1 MRSIDIVTQKQSSY
15 SGLPIFSSLK
25 AEKVVPAVREMLA
38 DAREKLEMIRQAE
51 PGWETTVL
59 PLELLNHQISRAWSP
74 VSHMNSVVNTPELRQ
89 AYNQCLPLLSD
100 FFTQLGQDQ
109 LLYQA
114 YCKTERDDEDLSA
127 EQRQVL
133 KLAIQDFRLG
143 GVGLERDKQLLFAEN
158 TSKLATLQSRFEE
171 NLLDAGNA
179 WKRQISDPAIVAGL
193 PASLLESAAATARD
207 NNVDGWLLRLDQP
220 TYHAV
225 MSHADNREL
234 REAFYEAWVTRAS
247 DQGPH
252 AGRWDNFEI
261 MEEIMGL
268 RHANARLLDF
278 DNFAA
283 YSMTPKMADSV
294 AEVSSFLTDLAQK
307 SARRGKEE
315 LAELVDFAGK
325 PLAAWDLAYYS
336 EKLKQSRCGISEEEL
351 RPYFP
356 VDRVLP
362 GLYSLATRLFGIHL
376 EPRNDIDTWHDDTV
390 FYELR
395 AADGELIGGLYVDLY
410 ARPAK
415 RGGAW
420 MDECIG
426 RVRIRQVCEQ
436 PVAYLV
442 CNFMPPLNGRPAL
455 LTHSDVVTLFHEFGH
470 ALHHLLTQASYPS
483 VAGING
489 VPWDAVELPSQLME
503 NFAWEPEVLSM
514 ISGHCETGEPLT
526 QNIVDRLLGSRQF
539 QSGLQMLRQLEFAI
553 FDLRL
558 HADYDPARGAR
569 ILETLRDVRDE
580 ISIVPVPDWNRFA
593 SGFSHVFAG
602 GYAAGYYS
610 YKWAEVLAA
619 DAYAAFGEEGL
630 FNHEVADRY
639 RQSILAQGGARGAME
654 NFVAFRGRPPRPD
667 ALLEQA
673 GILDHAAAPS

>member
-1 MRSIDIVTQKQSSY
+1 MDIVTQEQSSY
-15 SGLPIFSSLK
+15 SGLPVFSSLK
-25 AEKVVPAVREMLA
+25 AEKIVPAVREMLA
-38 DAREKLEMIRQAE
+38 DAREKLKTIRQAE

-59 PLELLNHQISRAWSP
+59 PMELLNHQISRAWSP
-74 VSHMNSVVNTPELRQ
+74 VSHVNSVVNTPELRQ

-100 FFTQLGQDQ
+100 FFTGLGQDQ
-109 LLYQA
+109 LLYRA
-114 YCKTERDDEDLSA
+114 YCKTEQDDDDLSA

-133 KLAIQDFRLG
+133 RLAIQDFRLG
-143 GVGLERDKQLLFAEN
+143 GVGLERDKQQLFAEN
-158 TSKLATLQSRFEE
+158 ASKLATLQSRFEE

-179 WKRQISDPAIVAGL
+179 WQRQISDPAIVGGL
-193 PASLLESAAATARD
+193 PASLLESAAASARD
-207 NNVDGWLLRLDQP
+207 ENADGWLLRLDQP

-234 REAFYEAWVTRAS
+234 RESFYEAWVTRAS

-278 DNFAA
+278 DNFAE
-283 YSMTPKMADSV
+283 YSMTPKMAGSV
-294 AEVSSFLTDLAQK
+294 TEVFSFLTDLAQK
-307 SARRGKEE
+307 SAHRGKEE

-325 PLAAWDLAYYS
+325 KLAAWDLAYYS

-362 GLYSLATRLFGIHL
+362 GLFSLATRLFGIRL

-426 RVRIRQVCEQ
+426 RVRTRQVCEQ

-442 CNFMPPLNGRPAL
+442 CNFMRPLAGRPAL

-514 ISGHCETGEPLT
+514 VSGHFETGEPLP
-526 QNIVDRLLGSRQF
+526 QDVVNRLLGSRQF

-569 ILETLRDVRDE
+569 ILETLRDVREE

-593 SGFSHVFAG
+593 NGFSHVFAG

-619 DAYAAFGEEGL
+619 DAYAAFSEEGL

-639 RQSILAQGGARGAME
+639 RQNILAQGGARGAME

-667 ALLEQA
+667 ALLVQA
-673 GILDHAAAPS
+673 GILDRAPAPS

>member
-1 MRSIDIVTQKQSSY
+1 MDIVTQEQSSY
-15 SGLPIFSSLK
+15 SGLPVFSSLK
-25 AEKVVPAVREMLA
+25 AEKIVPAVRVMLA
-38 DAREKLEMIRQAE
+38 DAREKLKTIRQAE

-59 PLELLNHQISRAWSP
+59 PMELLNHQISRAWSP
-74 VSHMNSVVNTPELRQ
+74 VSHVNSVVNTPELRQ

-100 FFTQLGQDQ
+100 FFTGLGQDQ

-114 YCKTERDDEDLSA
+114 YCKTEQDDDDLSA

-133 KLAIQDFRLG
+133 RLAIQDFRLG
-143 GVGLERDKQLLFAEN
+143 GVGLERDKQQLFAEN
-158 TSKLATLQSRFEE
+158 ASKLATLQSRFEE

-179 WKRQISDPAIVAGL
+179 WQRQISDPAIVGGL
-193 PASLLESAAATARD
+193 PASLLESAAASARD
-207 NNVDGWLLRLDQP
+207 ENADGWLLRLDQP

-225 MSHADNREL
+225 MSHAENREL
-234 REAFYEAWVTRAS
+234 RESFYEAWVTRAS
-247 DQGPH
+247 DQGPY
-252 AGRWDNFEI
+252 AGRWDNFNI

-278 DNFAA
+278 DNFAE
-283 YSMTPKMADSV
+283 YSMTPKMAGSV
-294 AEVSSFLTDLAQK
+294 AEVFSFLTDLAQK
-307 SARRGKEE
+307 SADRGEEE

-325 PLAAWDLAYYS
+325 KLAAWDLAYYS

-362 GLYSLATRLFGIHL
+362 GLFSLATRLFGIRL

-395 AADGELIGGLYVDLY
+395 AADGELIGGLYADLY

-426 RVRIRQVCEQ
+426 RVRTRQVCEQ

-442 CNFMPPLNGRPAL
+442 CNFMQPLAGRPAL

-514 ISGHCETGEPLT
+514 VSGHFETGEPLP
-526 QNIVDRLLGSRQF
+526 QDVVDRLLGSRQF

-569 ILETLRDVRDE
+569 ILETLRDVREE

-593 SGFSHVFAG
+593 NGFSHVFAG

-619 DAYAAFGEEGL
+619 DAYAAFSEEGL

-667 ALLEQA
+667 ALLVQA
-673 GILDHAAAPS
+673 GILDRAPAPS

>member
-1 MRSIDIVTQKQSSY
+1 MDIVTQEQSSY
-15 SGLPIFSSLK
+15 SGLPVFSSLK
-25 AEKVVPAVREMLA
+25 AEKIVPAVREMLA
-38 DAREKLEMIRQAE
+38 DAREKLKTIRQAE

-59 PLELLNHQISRAWSP
+59 PMELLNHQISRAWSP
-74 VSHMNSVVNTPELRQ
+74 VSHVNSVVNTPELRQ

-100 FFTQLGQDQ
+100 FFTGLGQDQ
-109 LLYQA
+109 LLYRA
-114 YCKTERDDEDLSA
+114 YCKTEQDDDDLSA

-133 KLAIQDFRLG
+133 RLAIQDFRLG
-143 GVGLERDKQLLFAEN
+143 GVGLERDKQQLFAEN
-158 TSKLATLQSRFEE
+158 ASKLATLQSRFEE

-179 WKRQISDPAIVAGL
+179 WKRQISDPAIVGGL
-193 PASLLESAAATARD
+193 PASLLESAAASARD
-207 NNVDGWLLRLDQP
+207 ENADGWLLRLDQP
-220 TYHAV
+220 TYHTV

-234 REAFYEAWVTRAS
+234 RESFYEAWVTRAS

-278 DNFAA
+278 DNFAE
-283 YSMTPKMADSV
+283 YSMTPKMAGSV
-294 AEVSSFLTDLAQK
+294 TEVFSFLTDLAQK
-307 SARRGKEE
+307 SAHRGKEE

-325 PLAAWDLAYYS
+325 KLAAWDLAYYS

-362 GLYSLATRLFGIHL
+362 GLFSLATRLFGIRL

-426 RVRIRQVCEQ
+426 RVRTRQVCEQ

-442 CNFMPPLNGRPAL
+442 CNFMRPLAGRPAL

-514 ISGHCETGEPLT
+514 VSGHFETGEPLP
-526 QNIVDRLLGSRQF
+526 QDVVDRLLGSRQF
-539 QSGLQMLRQLEFAI
+539 QSGLQMLRQLELAI

-569 ILETLRDVRDE
+569 ILETLRDVREE

-593 SGFSHVFAG
+593 NGFSHVFAG

-619 DAYAAFGEEGL
+619 DAYAAFSEEGL

-639 RQSILAQGGARGAME
+639 RQNILAQGGARGAME

-667 ALLEQA
+667 ALLVQA
-673 GILDHAAAPS
+673 GILDRAPAPS

>member
-1 MRSIDIVTQKQSSY
+1 MDIVTQEQSSY
-15 SGLPIFSSLK
+15 SGLPVFSSLK
-25 AEKVVPAVREMLA
+25 AEKIVPAVREMLA
-38 DAREKLEMIRQAE
+38 DAREKLKTIRQAE

-59 PLELLNHQISRAWSP
+59 PMELLNHQISRAWSP
-74 VSHMNSVVNTPELRQ
+74 VSHVNSVVNTPELRQ

-100 FFTQLGQDQ
+100 FFTGLGQDQ
-109 LLYQA
+109 LLYRA
-114 YCKTERDDEDLSA
+114 YCKTEQDDDDLSA

-133 KLAIQDFRLG
+133 RLAIQDFRLG
-143 GVGLERDKQLLFAEN
+143 GVGLERDKQQLFAEN
-158 TSKLATLQSRFEE
+158 ASKLATLQSRFEE

-179 WKRQISDPAIVAGL
+179 WQRQISDPAIVGGL
-193 PASLLESAAATARD
+193 PASLLESAAASARD
-207 NNVDGWLLRLDQP
+207 ENADGWLLRLDQP

-234 REAFYEAWVTRAS
+234 RESFYEAWVTRAS

-278 DNFAA
+278 DNFAE
-283 YSMTPKMADSV
+283 YSMTPKMAGSV
-294 AEVSSFLTDLAQK
+294 TEVFSFLTDLAQK
-307 SARRGKEE
+307 SAHRGKEE

-325 PLAAWDLAYYS
+325 KLAAWDLAYYS

-362 GLYSLATRLFGIHL
+362 GLFSLATRLFGIRL

-426 RVRIRQVCEQ
+426 RVRTRQVCEQ

-442 CNFMPPLNGRPAL
+442 CNFMRPLAGRPAL

-514 ISGHCETGEPLT
+514 VSGHFETGEPLP
-526 QNIVDRLLGSRQF
+526 QDVVDRLLGSRQF
-539 QSGLQMLRQLEFAI
+539 QSGLQMLRQLELAI

-569 ILETLRDVRDE
+569 ILETLRDVREE

-593 SGFSHVFAG
+593 NGFSHVFAG

-619 DAYAAFGEEGL
+619 DAYAAFSEEGL

-639 RQSILAQGGARGAME
+639 RQNILAQGGARGAME

-667 ALLEQA
+667 ALLVQA
-673 GILDHAAAPS
+673 GILDRAPAPS

>member
-1 MRSIDIVTQKQSSY
+1 MDISTQKQSSY
-15 SGLPIFSSLK
+15 PGLPVFSSLN
-25 AEKVVPAVREMLA
+25 AEEVVPAVREMLA
-38 DAREKLEMIRQAE
+38 DAREKLEQIRQAE

-100 FFTQLGQDQ
+100 FFTQLSQDQ
-109 LLYQA
+109 ILYQA
-114 YCKTERDDEDLSA
+114 YCKTDQDEKDLST

-143 GVGLERDKQLLFAEN
+143 GVGLDHDKQLLFSQN

-179 WKRQISDPAIVAGL
+179 WKREISDPAIVSGL
-193 PASLLESAAATARD
+193 PASLLESAATNARD
-207 NNVDGWLLRLDQP
+207 ENVGGWLLRLDQP
-220 TYHAV
+220 TYQAV
-225 MSHADNREL
+225 MSHADNSEL
-234 REAFYEAWVTRAS
+234 REAFYEAWVTRGS
-247 DQGPH
+247 DRGPH
-252 AGRWDNFEI
+252 AVRWDSSDI

-278 DNFAA
+278 DNFAE

-315 LAELVDFAGK
+315 LAELVDFTGK
-325 PLAAWDLAYYS
+325 TLEAWDLAYYS
-336 EKLKQSRCGISEEEL
+336 EKLKQSRFGISEEEL

-356 VDRVLP
+356 IDRVLQ
-362 GLYSLATRLFGIHL
+362 GLYTLAGRLFGIHL
-376 EPRNDIDTWHDDTV
+376 LPQNDIDTWHSDAI

-395 AADGELIGGLYVDLY
+395 SADGVIIGGLYVDLY
-410 ARPAK
+410 ARPGK

-420 MDECIG
+420 MDECVG
-426 RVRIRQVCEQ
+426 RIRTRQASEE

-442 CNFMPPLNGRPAL
+442 CNFMPPLAERPAL
-455 LTHSDVVTLFHEFGH
+455 LTHYDVVTLFHEFGH

-503 NFAWEPEVLSM
+503 NFAWEPEVLPM
-514 ISGHCETGEPLT
+514 ISGHYETGEPLP
-526 QNIVDRLLGSRQF
+526 QDIVDRLLGSRQF
-539 QSGLQMLRQLEFAI
+539 LSGLQMLRQLEFAV

-558 HADYDPARGAR
+558 HADYDPAKGAR
-569 ILETLRDVRDE
+569 ILETLRDVRNE

-593 SGFSHVFAG
+593 NGFSHVFAG

-630 FNHEVADRY
+630 FNQQVADRY

-654 NFVAFRGRPPRPD
+654 NFVAFRGRPPRPE

-673 GILDHAAAPS
+673 GILDQAAPPG

>member
-1 MRSIDIVTQKQSSY
+1 MRSMDIVTQEQSSY
-15 SGLPIFSSLK
+15 SGLPVFSSLK
-25 AEKVVPAVREMLA
+25 AEKIVPAVREMLA
-38 DAREKLEMIRQAE
+38 DAREKLKTIRQAE

-59 PLELLNHQISRAWSP
+59 PMELLNHQISRAWSP
-74 VSHMNSVVNTPELRQ
+74 VSHVNSVVNTPELRQ

-100 FFTQLGQDQ
+100 FFTGLGQDQ
-109 LLYQA
+109 LLYRA
-114 YCKTERDDEDLSA
+114 YCKTEQDDDDLSA

-133 KLAIQDFRLG
+133 RLAIQDFRLG
-143 GVGLERDKQLLFAEN
+143 GVGLERDKQQLFAEN
-158 TSKLATLQSRFEE
+158 ASKLATLQSRFEE

-179 WKRQISDPAIVAGL
+179 WQRQISDPAIVGGL
-193 PASLLESAAATARD
+193 PASLLESAAASARD
-207 NNVDGWLLRLDQP
+207 ENADGWLLRLDQP

-225 MSHADNREL
+225 MSHAENREL
-234 REAFYEAWVTRAS
+234 RESFYEAWVTRAS

-268 RHANARLLDF
+268 RHANARMLDF
-278 DNFAA
+278 DNFAE
-283 YSMTPKMADSV
+283 YSMTPKMAGSV
-294 AEVSSFLTDLAQK
+294 TEVFSFLTDLAQK
-307 SARRGKEE
+307 SAHRGKEE

-325 PLAAWDLAYYS
+325 KLAAWDLAYYS

-362 GLYSLATRLFGIHL
+362 GLFSLATRLFGIRL

-426 RVRIRQVCEQ
+426 RVRTRQVCEQ

-442 CNFMPPLNGRPAL
+442 CNFMRLLAGRPAL

-514 ISGHCETGEPLT
+514 VSGHFETGEPLP
-526 QNIVDRLLGSRQF
+526 QDVVDRLLGSRQF
-539 QSGLQMLRQLEFAI
+539 QSSLQMLRQLEFAI

-569 ILETLRDVRDE
+569 ILETLRDVREE

-593 SGFSHVFAG
+593 NGFSHVFAG

-619 DAYAAFGEEGL
+619 DAYAAFSEEGL

-639 RQSILAQGGARGAME
+639 RQNILAQGGARGAME

-667 ALLEQA
+667 ALLVQA
-673 GILDHAAAPS
+673 GILDRAPAPS

>member
-1 MRSIDIVTQKQSSY
+1 MRSMDIVTQEQSSY
-15 SGLPIFSSLK
+15 SGLPVFSSLK
-25 AEKVVPAVREMLA
+25 AEKIVPAVREMLA
-38 DAREKLEMIRQAE
+38 DAREKLKTIRQAE

-59 PLELLNHQISRAWSP
+59 PMELLNHQISRAWSP
-74 VSHMNSVVNTPELRQ
+74 VSHVNSVVNTPELRQ

-100 FFTQLGQDQ
+100 FFTGLGQDQ
-109 LLYQA
+109 LLYRA
-114 YCKTERDDEDLSA
+114 YCKTEQDDDDLSA

-133 KLAIQDFRLG
+133 RLAIQDFRLG
-143 GVGLERDKQLLFAEN
+143 GVGLERDKQQLFAEN
-158 TSKLATLQSRFEE
+158 ASKLATLQSRFEE

-179 WKRQISDPAIVAGL
+179 WQRQISDPAIVGGL
-193 PASLLESAAATARD
+193 PASLLESAAASARD
-207 NNVDGWLLRLDQP
+207 ENADGWLLRLDQP
-220 TYHAV
+220 TYHTV

-234 REAFYEAWVTRAS
+234 RESFYEAWVTRAS

-268 RHANARLLDF
+268 RHANARMLDF
-278 DNFAA
+278 DNFAE
-283 YSMTPKMADSV
+283 YSMTPKMAGSV
-294 AEVSSFLTDLAQK
+294 TEVFSFLTDLAQK
-307 SARRGKEE
+307 SAHRGKEE

-325 PLAAWDLAYYS
+325 KLAAWDLAYYS

-362 GLYSLATRLFGIHL
+362 GLFSLATRLFGIRL

-426 RVRIRQVCEQ
+426 RVRTRQVCEQ

-442 CNFMPPLNGRPAL
+442 CNFMRLLAGRPAL

-514 ISGHCETGEPLT
+514 VSGHFETGEPLP
-526 QNIVDRLLGSRQF
+526 QDVVDRLLGSRQF
-539 QSGLQMLRQLEFAI
+539 QSSLQMLRQLEFAI

-569 ILETLRDVRDE
+569 ILETLRDVREE

-593 SGFSHVFAG
+593 NGFSHVFAG

-619 DAYAAFGEEGL
+619 DAYAAFSEEGL

-639 RQSILAQGGARGAME
+639 RQNILAQGGARGAME

-667 ALLEQA
+667 ALLVQA
-673 GILDHAAAPS
+673 GILDRAPAPS

>member
-1 MRSIDIVTQKQSSY
+1 MDIVTQEQSSY
-15 SGLPIFSSLK
+15 SGLPVFSSLK
-25 AEKVVPAVREMLA
+25 AEKIVPAVREMLA
-38 DAREKLEMIRQAE
+38 DAREKLKTIRQAE

-59 PLELLNHQISRAWSP
+59 PMELLNHQISRAWSP
-74 VSHMNSVVNTPELRQ
+74 VSHVNSVVNTPELRQ

-100 FFTQLGQDQ
+100 FFTGLGQDQ
-109 LLYQA
+109 LLYRA
-114 YCKTERDDEDLSA
+114 YCKTEQDDDDLSA

-133 KLAIQDFRLG
+133 RLAIQDFRLG
-143 GVGLERDKQLLFAEN
+143 GVGLERDKQQLFAEN
-158 TSKLATLQSRFEE
+158 ASKLATLQSRFEE

-179 WKRQISDPAIVAGL
+179 WQRQISDPAIVGGL
-193 PASLLESAAATARD
+193 PASLLESAAASARD
-207 NNVDGWLLRLDQP
+207 ENADGWLLRLDQP
-220 TYHAV
+220 TYHTV

-234 REAFYEAWVTRAS
+234 RESFYEAWVTRAS

-278 DNFAA
+278 DNFAE
-283 YSMTPKMADSV
+283 YSMTPKMAGSV
-294 AEVSSFLTDLAQK
+294 TEVFSFLTDLAQK
-307 SARRGKEE
+307 SAHRGKEE

-325 PLAAWDLAYYS
+325 KLAAWDLAYYS

-362 GLYSLATRLFGIHL
+362 GLFSLATRLFGIRL

-395 AADGELIGGLYVDLY
+395 AADGELIGGLYADLY

-426 RVRIRQVCEQ
+426 RVRTRQVCEQ

-442 CNFMPPLNGRPAL
+442 CNFMRPLAGRPAL

-514 ISGHCETGEPLT
+514 VSGHFETGEPLP
-526 QNIVDRLLGSRQF
+526 QDVVDRLLGSRQF
-539 QSGLQMLRQLEFAI
+539 QSSLQMLRQLEFAI

-569 ILETLRDVRDE
+569 ILETLRDVREE

-593 SGFSHVFAG
+593 NGFSHVFAG

-619 DAYAAFGEEGL
+619 DAYAAFSEEGL

-639 RQSILAQGGARGAME
+639 RQNILAQGGARGAME

-667 ALLEQA
+667 ALLVQA
-673 GILDHAAAPS
+673 GILDRAPAPS

>member
-1 MRSIDIVTQKQSSY
+1 MDIVTQEQSSY
-15 SGLPIFSSLK
+15 SGLPVFSSLK
-25 AEKVVPAVREMLA
+25 AEKIVPAVREMLA
-38 DAREKLEMIRQAE
+38 DAREKLKTIRQAE

-59 PLELLNHQISRAWSP
+59 PMELLNHQISRAWSP
-74 VSHMNSVVNTPELRQ
+74 VSHVNSVVNTPELRQ

-100 FFTQLGQDQ
+100 FFTGLGQDQ

-114 YCKTERDDEDLSA
+114 YCKTKQDDDDLSA

-133 KLAIQDFRLG
+133 RLAIQDFRLG
-143 GVGLERDKQLLFAEN
+143 GVGLERDKQQLFAEN
-158 TSKLATLQSRFEE
+158 ASKLATLQSRFEE

-179 WKRQISDPAIVAGL
+179 WQRQISDPAIVGGL
-193 PASLLESAAATARD
+193 PASLLESAAASARD
-207 NNVDGWLLRLDQP
+207 ENADGWLLRLDQP

-225 MSHADNREL
+225 MSHAENREL
-234 REAFYEAWVTRAS
+234 RESFYEAWVTRAS

-278 DNFAA
+278 DNFAE
-283 YSMTPKMADSV
+283 YSMTPKMAGSV
-294 AEVSSFLTDLAQK
+294 TEVFSFLTDLAQK
-307 SARRGKEE
+307 SAHRGKEE

-325 PLAAWDLAYYS
+325 KLAAWDLAYYS

-362 GLYSLATRLFGIHL
+362 GLFSLATRLFGIRL

-426 RVRIRQVCEQ
+426 RVRTRQVCEQ

-442 CNFMPPLNGRPAL
+442 CNFMRPLAGRPAL

-514 ISGHCETGEPLT
+514 VSGHFETGEPLP
-526 QNIVDRLLGSRQF
+526 QDVVDRLLGSRQF

-569 ILETLRDVRDE
+569 ILETLRDVREE

-593 SGFSHVFAG
+593 NGFSHVFAG

-619 DAYAAFGEEGL
+619 DAYAAFSEEGL

-639 RQSILAQGGARGAME
+639 RQNILAQGGARGAME

-667 ALLEQA
+667 ALLVQA
-673 GILDHAAAPS
+673 GILDRAPAPS

>member
-1 MRSIDIVTQKQSSY
+1 MRSMDIVTQEQSSY
-15 SGLPIFSSLK
+15 SGLPVFSSLK
-25 AEKVVPAVREMLA
+25 AEKIVPAVREMLA
-38 DAREKLEMIRQAE
+38 DAREKLKTIRQAE

-59 PLELLNHQISRAWSP
+59 PMELLNHQISRAWSP
-74 VSHMNSVVNTPELRQ
+74 VSHVNSVVNTPELRQ

-100 FFTQLGQDQ
+100 FFTGLGQDQ

-114 YCKTERDDEDLSA
+114 YCKTEQDDDDLSA

-133 KLAIQDFRLG
+133 RLAIQDFRLG
-143 GVGLERDKQLLFAEN
+143 GVGLERDKQQLFAEN
-158 TSKLATLQSRFEE
+158 ASKLATLQSRFEE

-179 WKRQISDPAIVAGL
+179 WQRQISDPAIVGGL
-193 PASLLESAAATARD
+193 PASLLESAAASARD
-207 NNVDGWLLRLDQP
+207 ENADGWLLRLDQP
-220 TYHAV
+220 TYHTV

-234 REAFYEAWVTRAS
+234 RESFYEAWVTRAS

-268 RHANARLLDF
+268 RHANARMLDF
-278 DNFAA
+278 DNFAE
-283 YSMTPKMADSV
+283 YSMTPKMAGSV
-294 AEVSSFLTDLAQK
+294 TEVFSFLTDLAQK
-307 SARRGKEE
+307 SAHRGKEE

-325 PLAAWDLAYYS
+325 KLAAWDLAYYS

-362 GLYSLATRLFGIHL
+362 GLFSLATRLFGIRL

-426 RVRIRQVCEQ
+426 RVRTRQVCEQ

-442 CNFMPPLNGRPAL
+442 CNFMRPLAGRPAL

-514 ISGHCETGEPLT
+514 VSGHFETGEPLP
-526 QNIVDRLLGSRQF
+526 QDVVDRLLGSRQF
-539 QSGLQMLRQLEFAI
+539 QSSLQMLRQLEFAI

-569 ILETLRDVRDE
+569 ILETLRDVREE

-593 SGFSHVFAG
+593 NGFSHVFAG

-619 DAYAAFGEEGL
+619 DAYAAFSEEGL

-639 RQSILAQGGARGAME
+639 RQNILAQGGARGAME

-667 ALLEQA
+667 ALLVQA
-673 GILDHAAAPS
+673 GILDRAPAPS

>member
-1 MRSIDIVTQKQSSY
+1 MDIVTQEQSSY
-15 SGLPIFSSLK
+15 SGLPVFSSLK
-25 AEKVVPAVREMLA
+25 AEKIVPAVREMLA
-38 DAREKLEMIRQAE
+38 DAREKLKTIRQAE

-59 PLELLNHQISRAWSP
+59 PMELLNHQISRAWSP
-74 VSHMNSVVNTPELRQ
+74 VSHVNSVVNTPELRQ

-100 FFTQLGQDQ
+100 FFTGLGQDQ
-109 LLYQA
+109 LLYRA
-114 YCKTERDDEDLSA
+114 YCKTEQDDDDLSA

-133 KLAIQDFRLG
+133 RLAIQDFRLG
-143 GVGLERDKQLLFAEN
+143 GVGLERDKQQLFAEN
-158 TSKLATLQSRFEE
+158 ASKLATLQSRFEE

-179 WKRQISDPAIVAGL
+179 WKRQISDPAIVGGL
-193 PASLLESAAATARD
+193 PASLLESAAASARD
-207 NNVDGWLLRLDQP
+207 ENADGWLLRLDQP
-220 TYHAV
+220 TYHTV

-234 REAFYEAWVTRAS
+234 RESFYEAWVTRAS

-278 DNFAA
+278 DNFAE
-283 YSMTPKMADSV
+283 YSMTPKMAGSV
-294 AEVSSFLTDLAQK
+294 TEVFSFLTDLAQK
-307 SARRGKEE
+307 SAHRGKEE

-325 PLAAWDLAYYS
+325 KLAAWDLAYYS

-362 GLYSLATRLFGIHL
+362 GLFSLATRLFGIRL

-426 RVRIRQVCEQ
+426 RVRTRQVCEQ

-442 CNFMPPLNGRPAL
+442 CNFMRPLAGRPAL

-514 ISGHCETGEPLT
+514 VSGHFETGEPLP
-526 QNIVDRLLGSRQF
+526 QDVVDRLLGSRQF

-569 ILETLRDVRDE
+569 ILETLRDVREE

-593 SGFSHVFAG
+593 NGFSHVFAG

-619 DAYAAFGEEGL
+619 DAYAAFSEEGL

-639 RQSILAQGGARGAME
+639 RQNILAQGGARGAME

-667 ALLEQA
+667 ALLVQA
-673 GILDHAAAPS
+673 GILDRAPAPS

>member
-1 MRSIDIVTQKQSSY
+1 MDISTQEQSSY
-15 SGLPIFSSLK
+15 PGLPVFSSLK
-25 AEKVVPAVREMLA
+25 AEEVVPAVREMLA
-38 DAREKLEMIRQAE
+38 DAREKLEQIRQAE

-89 AYNQCLPLLSD
+89 AYNQCLPLLSE
-100 FFTQLGQDQ
+100 FFTQLSQDQ
-109 LLYQA
+109 ILYQA
-114 YCKTERDDEDLSA
+114 YCKTDQDEKDLNT

-143 GVGLERDKQLLFAEN
+143 GVGLDHDKQLLFSEN

-179 WKRQISDPAIVAGL
+179 WKRQISDPAIVSGL
-193 PASLLESAAATARD
+193 PASLLESAATNARD
-207 NNVDGWLLRLDQP
+207 ENVGGWLLRLDQP
-220 TYHAV
+220 TYQAV
-225 MSHADNREL
+225 MSHADNSEL
-234 REAFYEAWVTRAS
+234 REAFYEAWVTRGS
-247 DQGPH
+247 DRGPH
-252 AGRWDNFEI
+252 AVRWDSSDI

-278 DNFAA
+278 DNFAE

-325 PLAAWDLAYYS
+325 TLEAWDLAYYS
-336 EKLKQSRCGISEEEL
+336 EKLKQSRFGISEEEL

-356 VDRVLP
+356 IDRVLQ
-362 GLYSLATRLFGIHL
+362 GLYTLAGRLFGIHL
-376 EPRNDIDTWHDDTV
+376 LPQNDIDTWHSDAI

-395 AADGELIGGLYVDLY
+395 SADGVIIGGLYVDLY
-410 ARPAK
+410 ARPGK

-420 MDECIG
+420 MDECVG
-426 RVRIRQVCEQ
+426 RIRTRQASEE

-442 CNFMPPLNGRPAL
+442 CNFMPPLAERPAL
-455 LTHSDVVTLFHEFGH
+455 LTHYDVVTLFHEFGH

-503 NFAWEPEVLSM
+503 
-514 ISGHCETGEPLT
+514 
-526 QNIVDRLLGSRQF
+526 
-539 QSGLQMLRQLEFAI
+539 
-553 FDLRL
+553 
-558 HADYDPARGAR
+558 
-569 ILETLRDVRDE
+569 
-580 ISIVPVPDWNRFA
+580 
-593 SGFSHVFAG
+593 
-602 GYAAGYYS
+602 
-610 YKWAEVLAA
+610 
-619 DAYAAFGEEGL
+619 
-630 FNHEVADRY
+630 
-639 RQSILAQGGARGAME
+639 
-654 NFVAFRGRPPRPD
+654 
-667 ALLEQA
+667 
-673 GILDHAAAPS
+673 

>member
-1 MRSIDIVTQKQSSY
+1 MDIVTQEQSSY
-15 SGLPIFSSLK
+15 SGLPVFSSLK
-25 AEKVVPAVREMLA
+25 AEKIVPAVREMLA
-38 DAREKLEMIRQAE
+38 DAREKLKTIRQAE

-59 PLELLNHQISRAWSP
+59 PMELLNHQISRAWSP
-74 VSHMNSVVNTPELRQ
+74 VSHVNSVVNTPELRQ

-100 FFTQLGQDQ
+100 FFTRLGQDQ
-109 LLYQA
+109 LLYRA
-114 YCKTERDDEDLSA
+114 YCKTEQDDDDLSA

-133 KLAIQDFRLG
+133 RLAIQDFRLS
-143 GVGLERDKQLLFAEN
+143 GVGLERDKQQLFAEN
-158 TSKLATLQSRFEE
+158 ASKLATLQSRFEE

-179 WKRQISDPAIVAGL
+179 WKRQISDPAIVGGL
-193 PASLLESAAATARD
+193 PASLLESAAASARD
-207 NNVDGWLLRLDQP
+207 ENADGWLLRLDQP

-234 REAFYEAWVTRAS
+234 RESFYEAWVTRAS

-278 DNFAA
+278 DNFAE
-283 YSMTPKMADSV
+283 YSMTPKMAGSV
-294 AEVSSFLTDLAQK
+294 TEVFSFLTDLAQK
-307 SARRGKEE
+307 SAHRGKEE

-325 PLAAWDLAYYS
+325 KLAAWDLAYYS

-362 GLYSLATRLFGIHL
+362 GLFSLATRLFGIRL

-410 ARPAK
+410 ARLAK

-426 RVRIRQVCEQ
+426 RVRTRQVCEQ

-442 CNFMPPLNGRPAL
+442 CNFMRPLAGRPAL

-514 ISGHCETGEPLT
+514 VSGHFETGEPLP
-526 QNIVDRLLGSRQF
+526 QDVVDRLLGSRQF

-569 ILETLRDVRDE
+569 ILETLRDVREE

-593 SGFSHVFAG
+593 NGFSHVFAG

-619 DAYAAFGEEGL
+619 DAYAAFSEEGL

-639 RQSILAQGGARGAME
+639 RQNILAQGGARGAME

-673 GILDHAAAPS
+673 GILDRAPAPS

>member
-1 MRSIDIVTQKQSSY
+1 MRSMDIVTQEQSSY
-15 SGLPIFSSLK
+15 SGLPVFSSLK
-25 AEKVVPAVREMLA
+25 AEKIVPAVREMLA
-38 DAREKLEMIRQAE
+38 DAREKLKTIRQAE

-59 PLELLNHQISRAWSP
+59 PMELLNHQISRAWSP
-74 VSHMNSVVNTPELRQ
+74 VSHVNSVVNTPELRQ

-100 FFTQLGQDQ
+100 FFTGLGQDQ
-109 LLYQA
+109 LLYRA
-114 YCKTERDDEDLSA
+114 YCKTEQDDDDLSA

-133 KLAIQDFRLG
+133 RLAIQDFRLS
-143 GVGLERDKQLLFAEN
+143 GVGLERDKQQLFAEN
-158 TSKLATLQSRFEE
+158 ASKLATLQSRFEE

-179 WKRQISDPAIVAGL
+179 WQRQISDPAIVGGL
-193 PASLLESAAATARD
+193 PASLLESAAASARD
-207 NNVDGWLLRLDQP
+207 ENADGWLLRLDQP

-225 MSHADNREL
+225 MSHAENREL
-234 REAFYEAWVTRAS
+234 RESFYEAWVTQAS

-268 RHANARLLDF
+268 RHANARMLDF
-278 DNFAA
+278 DNFAE
-283 YSMTPKMADSV
+283 YSMTPKMAGSV
-294 AEVSSFLTDLAQK
+294 TEVFSFLTDLAQK
-307 SARRGKEE
+307 SAHRGKEE

-325 PLAAWDLAYYS
+325 KLAAWDLAYYS

-362 GLYSLATRLFGIHL
+362 GLFSLATRLFGIRL

-426 RVRIRQVCEQ
+426 RVRTRQVCEQ

-442 CNFMPPLNGRPAL
+442 CNFMRPLAGRPAL

-514 ISGHCETGEPLT
+514 VSGHFETGEPLP
-526 QNIVDRLLGSRQF
+526 QDVVDRLLGSRQF
-539 QSGLQMLRQLEFAI
+539 QSSLQMLRQLEFAI

-569 ILETLRDVRDE
+569 ILETLRDVREE

-593 SGFSHVFAG
+593 NGFSHVFAG

-619 DAYAAFGEEGL
+619 DAYAAFSEEGL

-639 RQSILAQGGARGAME
+639 RQNILAQGGARGAME

-667 ALLEQA
+667 ALLVQA
-673 GILDHAAAPS
+673 GILDRAPAPS

>member
-1 MRSIDIVTQKQSSY
+1 MDIVTQKQSSY
-15 SGLPIFSSLK
+15 SGLPVFSSLK

-38 DAREKLEMIRQAE
+38 DAREKLKTIRQAE

-59 PLELLNHQISRAWSP
+59 PMEILNHQISRAWSP
-74 VSHMNSVVNTPELRQ
+74 VSHVNSVVNTPELRQ

-100 FFTQLGQDQ
+100 FFTGLGQDQ
-109 LLYQA
+109 LLYRA
-114 YCKTERDDEDLSA
+114 YCKTEQDDEDLSA

-133 KLAIQDFRLG
+133 RLAIQDFRLG
-143 GVGLERDKQLLFAEN
+143 GVGLERDKQRLFAEN
-158 TSKLATLQSRFEE
+158 ASKLATLQSKFEE

-179 WKRQISDPAIVAGL
+179 WKRQISDPAIVGGL
-193 PASLLESAAATARD
+193 PASLLESAAASARAE
-207 NNVDGWLLRLDQP
+207 NADGWLLRLDQP

-278 DNFAA
+278 DNFAE
-283 YSMTPKMADSV
+283 YSMTPKMAGSV
-294 AEVSSFLTDLAQK
+294 AEVFSFLTDLAQK
-307 SARRGKEE
+307 SAHRGKEE

-325 PLAAWDLAYYS
+325 KLAAWDLAYYS

-362 GLYSLATRLFGIHL
+362 GLFSLATRLFGICL

-395 AADGELIGGLYVDLY
+395 AANGELIGGLYVDLY

-426 RVRIRQVCEQ
+426 RVRTRQVCEQ

-442 CNFMPPLNGRPAL
+442 CNFMRPLAGCPAL

-514 ISGHCETGEPLT
+514 VSGHFETGEPLP
-526 QNIVDRLLGSRQF
+526 QDVVDRLLSSRQF

-569 ILETLRDVRDE
+569 ILETLRDVREE

-593 SGFSHVFAG
+593 NGFSHVFAG

-654 NFVAFRGRPPRPD
+654 NFVAFRGRPPRPE

-673 GILDHAAAPS
+673 GILDRAPAPI

>member
-1 MRSIDIVTQKQSSY
+1 MDTVTKEQSSY
-15 SGLPIFSSLK
+15 SGLPVFSSLK
-25 AEKVVPAVREMLA
+25 AEKVLPAVREMLA
-38 DAREKLEMIRQAE
+38 DAREKLKTIRQAE

-74 VSHMNSVVNTPELRQ
+74 VSHVNSVVNTPELRQ

-100 FFTQLGQDQ
+100 FFTGLGQDQ

-114 YCKTERDDEDLSA
+114 YCKTEQEEADLSA

-133 KLAIQDFRLG
+133 RLAIQDFRLG
-143 GVGLERDKQLLFAEN
+143 GVGLERDQQLLFAEN
-158 TSKLATLQSRFEE
+158 ASKLATLQSRFEE

-179 WKRQISDPAIVAGL
+179 WKRQISDPAIVGGL
-193 PASLLESAAATARD
+193 PASLLESAAASARD
-207 NNVDGWLLRLDQP
+207 ENADGWLLRLDQP
-220 TYHAV
+220 TYHTV

-234 REAFYEAWVTRAS
+234 RESFYEAWVTRAS

-278 DNFAA
+278 DNFAE

-294 AEVSSFLTDLAQK
+294 AEVFSFLTGLAQK
-307 SARRGKEE
+307 SAHRGKEE
-315 LAELVDFAGK
+315 LAELVDFAGIK
-325 PLAAWDLAYYS
+325 LAAWDLAYYS

-426 RVRIRQVCEQ
+426 RVRTRQVCEQ

-442 CNFMPPLNGRPAL
+442 CNFMRPLAGRPAL

-514 ISGHCETGEPLT
+514 VSGHFETGEPLP
-526 QNIVDRLLGSRQF
+526 QDVVDRLLGSRQF
-539 QSGLQMLRQLEFAI
+539 QSGLQMLRQLELAI

-569 ILETLRDVRDE
+569 ILETLRDVREE
-580 ISIVPVPDWNRFA
+580 ISIVPIPDWNRFA
-593 SGFSHVFAG
+593 NGFSHVFAG

-619 DAYAAFGEEGL
+619 DAYAAFSEEGL

-673 GILDHAAAPS
+673 GILDRAAVPE

>member
-1 MRSIDIVTQKQSSY
+1 MDTIAQPQSSY
-15 SGLPIFSSLK
+15 PGLPFFSSLE

-38 DAREKLEMIRQAE
+38 DARGKLEQIRQAE
-51 PGWETTVL
+51 PGWENTVL

-89 AYNQCLPLLSD
+89 AYNQCLPILSD
-100 FFTQLGQDQ
+100 FFTRLSQDQ
-109 LLYQA
+109 VLYKA
-114 YCKTERDDEDLSA
+114 YCKTDHDDKDLSA

-133 KLAIQDFRLG
+133 KLAIQDFRQG
-143 GVGLERDKQLLFAEN
+143 GVGLDHDKQLLFLEN

-171 NLLDAGNA
+171 NLLDAGNG

-193 PASLLESAAATARD
+193 PASLLESAVTNARD
-207 NNVDGWLLRLDQP
+207 ENVEGWLLRLDQP
-220 TYHAV
+220 TYQAV
-225 MSHADNREL
+225 MSHAENSEL

-252 AGRWDNFEI
+252 EERWDSSDI

-278 DNFAA
+278 DNFAE
-283 YSMTPKMADSV
+283 YSMTPKMAESV

-307 SARRGKEE
+307 SARRGEEE

-325 PLAAWDLAYYS
+325 PLEAWDLAYYS
-336 EKLKQSRCGISEEEL
+336 EKLKQSRFGISEEEL

-356 VDRVLP
+356 IDRVLQ
-362 GLYSLATRLFGIHL
+362 GLYTLAGRLFGIHL
-376 EPRNDIDTWHDDTV
+376 LPQNDIDTWHSDAI

-395 AADGELIGGLYVDLY
+395 SADGVIIGGLYVDLY
-410 ARPAK
+410 ARPGK

-420 MDECIG
+420 MDECVG
-426 RVRIRQVCEQ
+426 RIRTRQASEE

-442 CNFMPPLNGRPAL
+442 CNFMPPLAERPAL
-455 LTHSDVVTLFHEFGH
+455 LTHYDVVTLFHEFGH

-503 NFAWEPEVLSM
+503 NFAWESEVLPM
-514 ISGHCETGEPLT
+514 ISGHYETGEPLP
-526 QNIVDRLLGSRQF
+526 QDIVDRLLGSRQF
-539 QSGLQMLRQLEFAI
+539 QSGLQMLRQLEFAV

-558 HADYDPARGAR
+558 HADYDPAKGAR
-569 ILETLRDVRDE
+569 ILETLWDVRKE

-593 SGFSHVFAG
+593 NGFSHVFAG

-630 FNHEVADRY
+630 FNQQVADRY

-654 NFVAFRGRPPRPD
+654 NFVAFRGRPPRPE

-673 GILDHAAAPS
+673 GILDQAAPPG

>member
-1 MRSIDIVTQKQSSY
+1 MNIVTQEQDSY
-15 SGLPIFSSLK
+15 SGLPVFSSLK

-38 DAREKLEMIRQAE
+38 EAREKLAEIRGAE

-109 LLYQA
+109 VLYQA
-114 YCKTERDDEDLSA
+114 YCKTERDDQGLSA

-143 GVGLERDKQLLFAEN
+143 GVALEHDKQLLFAEN
-158 TSKLATLQSRFEE
+158 ASKLATLQSRFEE

-179 WKRQISDPAIVAGL
+179 WKRQLSDPAIVAGL
-193 PASLLESAAATARD
+193 PASLLESAAASARAE
-207 NNVDGWLLRLDQP
+207 NVDGWLLRLDQP

-247 DQGPH
+247 DRGPH
-252 AGRWDNFEI
+252 AGRWDNFDI

-278 DNFAA
+278 DNFAE

-294 AEVSSFLTDLAQK
+294 AEVASFLTDLAQK

-315 LAELVDFAGK
+315 LAELVDFAGIT
-325 PLAAWDLAYYS
+325 LAAWDLAYYS

-356 VDRVLP
+356 IDRVLP
-362 GLYSLATRLFGIHL
+362 GLYSLATRLFGIQL
-376 EPRNDIDTWHDDTV
+376 EPRNDIDTWHDETV

-426 RVRIRQVCEQ
+426 RVRTRQVCEQ

-442 CNFMPPLNGRPAL
+442 CNFMRPLAGRPAL

-514 ISGHCETGEPLT
+514 ISGHCETGKPLPPD
-526 QNIVDRLLGSRQF
+526 IVDRLLGSRRF

-569 ILETLRDVRDE
+569 ILETLRAVRDE
-580 ISIVPVPDWNRFA
+580 IAIVPVPDWNRFA
-593 SGFSHVFAG
+593 SGFSHIFAG

-639 RQSILAQGGARGAME
+639 RQSILAKGGARGAME
-654 NFVAFRGRPPRPD
+654 NFVAFRGRPPCTD

-673 GILDHAAAPS
+673 GILDHAAPPS